1 MQLPI
6 YLTDQPTNQPT
17 NHCRSTIRDSRVGR
31 FRRTRKHRPTAR
43 RRHGASVHLLLS
55 QHGFQCP
62 DCLWIQV
69 SPTLSTFPTFPIN
82 TPSDPPLTHTNISL
96 LYHSLPLSHPTF
108 SPPHEQPS
116 TTHPLTPTPPPPPPP
131 TPHPSPPPP
140 LTPHPPPSPLY
151 PPPPLT
157 PLPPF
162 PPPPFTP
169 NYPLPPLTLSPPL
182 LHTPLPPPLRCRSSD
197 VPADA
202 AQAGLFQV
210 TPLSH
215 CPYMYPSLV
224 YHSYIYPP
232 PLPLYSRSLTGDYLY
247 IPSFVYPSWILP
259 LFSLLL
265 MYPLPHLSTHKPPS
279 SSLISPLTYPLPHV
293 STHIP
298 PSIVNQHHPG
308 PIF

>member
-131 TPHPSPPPP
+131 TPHPTPPPLPPLPPPP
-140 LTPHPPPSPLY
+140 PHPS
-151 PPPPLT
+151 T
-157 PLPPF
+157 PLPPSTLHPKLPSTSPHSLT
-162 PPPPFTP
+162 PPP
-169 NYPLPPLTLSPPL
+169 
-182 LHTPLPPPLRCRSSD
+182 
-197 VPADA
+197 
-202 AQAGLFQV
+202 
-210 TPLSH
+210 SH
-215 CPYMYPSLV
+215 PS
-224 YHSYIYPP
+224 
-232 PLPLYSRSLTGDYLY
+232 T
-247 IPSFVYPSWILP
+247 
-259 LFSLLL
+259 
-265 MYPLPHLSTHKPPS
+265 PPS
-279 SSLISPLTYPLPHV
+279 SMSQLRCPR
-293 STHIP
+293 
-298 PSIVNQHHPG
+298 
-308 PIF
+308 